1 MTLHTSTEKKTV
13 LENKR
18 NPLIKI
24 GGLLINNIA
33 GQLTTTKAGTNLEYN
48 KLPLKLQTSDKTLYC
63 QKVV

>member
-33 GQLTTTKAGTNLEYN
+33 WQLTTTKAGHNT
-48 KLPLKLQTSDKTLYC
+48 
-63 QKVV
+63 